1 VGGHLLV
8 LSVHELG
15 HLLLHGNETFIELE
29 GKAEVHKPAEE
40 EADAFARDNLISLDD
55 YAAFVPQVTS
65 TRDLSWISP
74 LLWASTRGSSWQT
87 AIRRQ
92 STRNRCNS
100 LRVLYDFQAD
110 ESTSAA

>member
-1 VGGHLLV
+1 
-8 LSVHELG
+8 
-15 HLLLHGNETFIELE
+15 LE

-55 YAAFVPQVTS
+55 YAAFVAAGDFDPRPIVDFAAAVGVHPGIVVGRLQYEGN
-65 TRDLSWISP
+65 LP
-74 LLWASTRGSSWQT
+74 
-87 AIRRQ
+87 
-92 STRNRCNS
+92 RNRCNS